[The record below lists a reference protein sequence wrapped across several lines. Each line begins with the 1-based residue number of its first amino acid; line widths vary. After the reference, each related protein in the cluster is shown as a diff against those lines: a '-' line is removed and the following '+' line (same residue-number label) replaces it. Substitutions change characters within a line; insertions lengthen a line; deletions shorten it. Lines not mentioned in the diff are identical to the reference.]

1 MRLHSVYKATPV
13 TPIRSKGWKASQF
26 SHPINSRKIL
36 YLDTR
41 LGRTAR
47 DFSSRFIKSP
57 LTTLVCSSIH
67 FSRFVPKGHRWP
79 GYAYFLDIR
88 GWPIHPYDLLKPN
101 IPNEFSCFSIDN
113 IIAIQSIWLIDN
125 RGWKIFM
132 LRGNIG
138 MVIYHISGKY
148 CHPCYIYN
156 FFDSLILMYIRHDY
170 YI

>member
-1 MRLHSVYKATPV
+1 MESIPIFTPD
-13 TPIRSKGWKASQF
+13 KLSQN
-26 SHPINSRKIL
+26 IISRYTSWTNRQGFLLAIHKIL
-36 YLDTR
+36 FNDSRLLVDT
-41 LGRTAR
+41 
-47 DFSSRFIKSP
+47 
-57 LTTLVCSSIH
+57 

-113 IIAIQSIWLIDN
+113 IIIAIQSIWLIDN

-138 MVIYHISGKY
+138 MAIYHISGKY

>member
-1 MRLHSVYKATPV
+1 MESIPIFTPDKLSQNIISRYTSWTNRQGFLLAIHKIPFNDSRLLVDTFLSFRSQRASLTR
-13 TPIRSKGWKASQF
+13 IR
-26 SHPINSRKIL
+26 I
-36 YLDTR
+36 
-41 LGRTAR
+41 
-47 DFSSRFIKSP
+47 
-57 LTTLVCSSIH
+57 
-67 FSRFVPKGHRWP
+67 FSR
-79 GYAYFLDIR
+79 YIR